1 MLHGTV
7 TFVVLVAFAVA
18 GSELRAAL
26 ARRGL
31 RAPAMEGLS
40 FLVLGAVLGQEGL
53 GLFPEDVL
61 ATLRLVVLLGL
72 AWIGL
77 VFGLQIEWR
86 VIRQLR
92 PWHRLLGWVVPSC
105 FGAVVLGGGLGLG
118 IPGPLSLGL
127 AAVAMAGSPAT
138 LEAVARGRRPVDRS
152 VLRLVK
158 LVTAYSGLPAV
169 AVFAVSAAEASPVV
183 LGGALPGWELLF
195 FMVGVGVLVG
205 YLSLALVKGL
215 TDNIRI
221 LTMLA
226 GTMSGLAGACAL
238 LGASGL
244 PAAALTGAVLINRST
259 FPHRML
265 RVAHSL
271 ERPLLVALLVLVGA
285 SWQGGAFSWPVFVLM
300 AGGRLLGA
308 TLGGGLL
315 SFAARRRTLV
325 FEGRGVGLGLL
336 PQGELALG
344 LVVALVSFVPGTDG
358 VLEAVVAAV
367 VLHQLIGQWWLR
379 RRLLRPPDGSPW

>member
-1 MLHGTV
+1 MLHGTF
-7 TFVVLVAFAVA
+7 TFLVLVAFAVA

-26 ARRGL
+26 GRRGL

-40 FLVLGAVLGQEGL
+40 FLLLGVVLGGEGL

-61 ATLRLVVLLGL
+61 AALRVVVLLGL
-72 AWIGL
+72 AWIGF

-92 PWHRLLGWVVPSC
+92 PWHRLLGWIVPSS
-105 FGAVVLGGGLGLG
+105 FGVVLLAGGWLLG
-118 IPGPLSLGL
+118 IPGPLALGL
-127 AAVAMAGSPAT
+127 AAIGMAGSPAT

-152 VLRLVK
+152 VLRLLK

-169 AVFAVSAAEASPVV
+169 AVFAVAAAGASPVV
-183 LGGALPGWELLF
+183 MGGALPGWELLL

-205 YLSLALVKGL
+205 YLSLALVRGL
-215 TDNIRI
+215 TDNVRI

-285 SWQGGAFSWPVFVLM
+285 SWQGVAFSWPVFGLM
-300 AGGRLLGA
+300 AFGRLLGA
-308 TLGGGLL
+308 AVGGAVL
-315 SFAARRRTLV
+315 SFAAGRRALA
-325 FEGRGVGLGLL
+325 FEVEGVGLGLL

-344 LVVALVSFVPGTDG
+344 LVVALVSFVPGIEG
-358 VLEAVVAAV
+358 VLEAVVAAL
-367 VLHQLIGQWWLR
+367 VLHQLLGQWWLR
-379 RRLLRPPDGSPW
+379 WRLLRSPAGSRP